1 MKIKVKKVLQ
11 NGITRVEGHG
21 SIKEVMAHADIMNL
35 EKETIQICF
44 RGHDISGIIE
54 LSPHEAESL
63 SKSFAP
69 LVKLKKNIKILK
81 LNKENS

>member
-1 MKIKVKKVLQ
+1 MRIKTKKMGKE
-11 NGITRVEGHG
+11 GILKFEGQV
-21 SIKEVMAHADIMNL
+21 SIKEVIAHADILNL

-44 RGHDISGIIE
+44 RGHDVSGIIE

-69 LVKLKKNIKILK
+69 LIKLKKNIKILK
-81 LNKENS
+81 LRE